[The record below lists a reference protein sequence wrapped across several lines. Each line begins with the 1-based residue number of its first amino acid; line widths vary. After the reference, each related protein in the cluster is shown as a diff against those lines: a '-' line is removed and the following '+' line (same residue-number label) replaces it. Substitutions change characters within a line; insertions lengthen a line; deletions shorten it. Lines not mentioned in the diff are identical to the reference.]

1 MLITEI
7 TSDLNEKQIWGRRGK
22 KLVRKYRCMGGRRK
36 GRIVA
41 NIGSPAM
48 QAYMENYGITFNN
61 LFELY
66 YYRAGDYD
74 YDLIKVYLYQF
85 YNSYVTDYPIKT
97 VIKEYI
103 K

>member
-1 MLITEI
+1 MSTTGLAIEIGPVIGYSDTGRVITDFY
-7 TSDLNEKQIWGRRGK
+7 SDPNFDFYMKALNKFGFMADID
-22 KLVRKYRCMGGRRK
+22 YP

-48 QAYMENYGITFNN
+48 QAYMENYGITFDN

-74 YDLIKVYLYQF
+74 YDLIKVYL
-85 YNSYVTDYPIKT
+85 
-97 VIKEYI
+97 
-103 K
+103 